1 MYSIC
6 FTIAGVIFSILLFVL
21 YNFKS
26 NLKLLENKIYYGIIV
41 TTIISGLIE
50 IYSFILVR
58 TSIFV
63 NSVLYLFS
71 LKSLFLC
78 FLVWIYLFTIY
89 TVIVTINLKNKDYSR
104 YRLAIIIS
112 TIVFIIVSLTTMI
125 LPIDIIETD
134 GLLLPTGVGVDIIYV
149 LSLILFIIMISV
161 IISNRRNLKNKKYYP
176 MYFLL
181 VILGIMIIV
190 QKIFPS
196 LLLINFSLSILIY
209 IMYFTI
215 ENPDIKLIKDL
226 SYTRRMLEK
235 QNEMVSGIV
244 NNLAISL
251 KNPLMEI
258 TNFSSK
264 KINKKDE
271 VSSLEEIKKFQKL
284 SLNLVDQINKI
295 MDLTR
300 IENRQLKIKNKLY
313 QTDNLINSIKDII
326 NFRNVDVNYNIDN
339 NIPKVLYGDD
349 DNIKQ
354 TFTYLVEFINNYF
367 NRYDLTINISKISV
381 RNNCKLMFSIIVN
394 YKNTKLDFIER
405 DNKCIIETNAWEYE
419 LYNRLVELQKGT
431 YEVKK
436 DNSSLIFNFALFQKI
451 KDNNEAVEEEVIK
464 YNNYSGKK
472 ILIAL
477 DNHLDIN
484 KFTELLVNYNVDIST
499 SSSIEELTE
508 LLRSDKTFDIVFL
521 SNTISGIENYNITT
535 SEERK
540 RTMTKLSLIAGYKL
554 QIIMVTLEDY
564 KDSDT
569 EYIKMPISKVKLDDI
584 MVKYLSE
591 K

>member
-134 GLLLPTGVGVDIIYV
+134 GLLLPTGVGVDIIYI

-235 QNEMVSGIV
+235 QNEMVSGTV

-521 SNTISGIENYNITT
+521 SNTISGIENYDITT

-554 QIIMVTLEDY
+554 QIIMVTLADY

>member
-41 TTIISGLIE
+41 TTIIAGLIE

-235 QNEMVSGIV
+235 QNEMVSGTV

-451 KDNNEAVEEEVIK
+451 KDNNEVVEEEVIK

-554 QIIMVTLEDY
+554 QIIMVTFEDY

>member
-41 TTIISGLIE
+41 TTIIAGLIE

-104 YRLAIIIS
+104 YRLAIMIS

-235 QNEMVSGIV
+235 QNEMVSGTV

-584 MVKYLSE
+584 MVKYLN
-591 K
+591 

>member
-41 TTIISGLIE
+41 TTIIAGLIE

-235 QNEMVSGIV
+235 QNEMVSGTV

-354 TFTYLVEFINNYF
+354 TFTYLVEFISNYF
-367 NRYDLTINISKISV
+367 DRYDLTINISKISV

>member
-41 TTIISGLIE
+41 TTIIAGLIE

-125 LPIDIIETD
+125 LPINIIETD
-134 GLLLPTGVGVDIIYV
+134 GLLLPTGIGVDIIYV
-149 LSLILFIIMISV
+149 LSLILFIIMKSV

-235 QNEMVSGIV
+235 QNEMVSGTV

-436 DNSSLIFNFALFQKI
+436 NNSSLIFNFALFQKI

-554 QIIMVTLEDY
+554 QIIMVTFEDY

>member
-1 MYSIC
+1 MTLILIQVTCLVFSLILVITFFVRKNYNSLENKLFKWLMISNNIGLVLELICYYAFSISSKN
-6 FTIAGVIFSILLFVL
+6 IILSIVVPRILLFYFL
-21 YNFKS
+21 
-26 NLKLLENKIYYGIIV
+26 IWII
-41 TTIISGLIE
+41 I
-50 IYSFILVR
+50 
-58 TSIFV
+58 
-63 NSVLYLFS
+63 
-71 LKSLFLC
+71 
-78 FLVWIYLFTIY
+78 FTIY
-89 TVIVTINLKNKDYSR
+89 VFDICYNKEKQRFDKDMNRIYIIMSALFILSSVAILVLPLYNHNDGVYFYTYGPAVDYLNVIYAVMFILWIYKLIKNIKFLKQKKYLPIFIFIFVGTVV
-104 YRLAIIIS
+104 AII
-112 TIVFIIVSLTTMI
+112 
-125 LPIDIIETD
+125 
-134 GLLLPTGVGVDIIYV
+134 
-149 LSLILFIIMISV
+149 
-161 IISNRRNLKNKKYYP
+161 
-176 MYFLL
+176 
-181 VILGIMIIV
+181 
-190 QKIFPS
+190 QKSRPE
-196 LLLINFSLSILIY
+196 LLLITPMETIIVYL
-209 IMYFTI
+209 MYFTI

-235 QNEMVSGIV
+235 QNEMVSGTV

-300 IENRQLKIKNKLY
+300 IENRQLKIKNRLY

-354 TFTYLVEFINNYF
+354 TFTYLVEFISNYF
-367 NRYDLTINISKISV
+367 DRYDLTINISKISV

-521 SNTISGIENYNITT
+521 SNTISGIENYDITT

-554 QIIMVTLEDY
+554 QIIMVTLADY

>member
-190 QKIFPS
+190 EKIFPS

-235 QNEMVSGIV
+235 QNEMVSGTV

-326 NFRNVDVNYNIDN
+326 NFRNVDINYNIDN

-451 KDNNEAVEEEVIK
+451 KDNNEVVEEEVIK

>member
-235 QNEMVSGIV
+235 QNEMVSGTV

-300 IENRQLKIKNKLY
+300 IENRQLKIKNRLY

-326 NFRNVDVNYNIDN
+326 NFRNVDINYNIDN

-354 TFTYLVEFINNYF
+354 TFTYLVEFISNYF
-367 NRYDLTINISKISV
+367 DRYDLTINISKISV

-451 KDNNEAVEEEVIK
+451 KDNNEVVEEEVIK

>member
-41 TTIISGLIE
+41 TTIIAGLIE

-104 YRLAIIIS
+104 YRLAIMIS

-235 QNEMVSGIV
+235 QNEMVSGTV

-451 KDNNEAVEEEVIK
+451 KDNNEVVEEEVIK

-584 MVKYLSE
+584 MVKYLN
-591 K
+591 

>member
-78 FLVWIYLFTIY
+78 FLVWIYLFTVY

-125 LPIDIIETD
+125 LPINIIETD
-134 GLLLPTGVGVDIIYV
+134 GLLLPTGIGVDIIYV

-235 QNEMVSGIV
+235 QNEMVSGTV

-326 NFRNVDVNYNIDN
+326 NFRNVDINYNIDN

-451 KDNNEAVEEEVIK
+451 KDNNEAVEEEIIK

-554 QIIMVTLEDY
+554 QVIMVTLEDY

>member
-235 QNEMVSGIV
+235 QNEMVSGTV

-326 NFRNVDVNYNIDN
+326 NFRNVDINYNIDN

-451 KDNNEAVEEEVIK
+451 KDNNEAVEEEIIK

-554 QIIMVTLEDY
+554 QIIMVTFEDY

>member
-41 TTIISGLIE
+41 TTIIASLIE

-58 TSIFV
+58 TSIFI
-63 NSVLYLFS
+63 NSALYLFS

-78 FLVWIYLFTIY
+78 FLVWIYLFTVY

-104 YRLAIIIS
+104 YRLAIMIS
-112 TIVFIIVSLTTMI
+112 MVVFIIVSLTTMI
-125 LPIDIIETD
+125 LPINIIETN
-134 GLLLPTGVGVDIIYV
+134 GLLLPTGIGVDIIYV
-149 LSLILFIIMISV
+149 LASILFIIMISV
-161 IISNRRNLKNKKYYP
+161 IISNRSNLKNKKYYP

-181 VILGIMIIV
+181 AMLGIIIV
-190 QKIFPS
+190 IQKIFPS

-235 QNEMVSGIV
+235 QNEMVSGTV

-264 KINKKDE
+264 KINKKNE
-271 VSSLEEIKKFQKL
+271 VSSLEEIEEFQKL

-300 IENRQLKIKNKLY
+300 IENRELKIKNKLY

-326 NFRNVDVNYNIDN
+326 NFRNVDVSYNIDD

-354 TFTYLVEFINNYF
+354 TFTYLTEFINNYF
-367 NRYDLTINISKISV
+367 DRYDLTINISKISV
-381 RNNCKLMFSIIVN
+381 RNNCKLMFGIIVS

-405 DNKCIIETNAWEYE
+405 DNKCIIDTNAWEYE
-419 LYNRLVELQKGT
+419 LYNRLVELQKGAS
-431 YEVKK
+431 EVKE

-451 KDNNEAVEEEVIK
+451 KDNNEIVEEEVIK

-521 SNTISGIENYNITT
+521 SNTISGIENYDIAT

-554 QIIMVTLEDY
+554 QVIMVTLEDY

>member
-78 FLVWIYLFTIY
+78 FLVWIYLFTVY

-112 TIVFIIVSLTTMI
+112 TIVFIIVSLTTII

-161 IISNRRNLKNKKYYP
+161 IISNRRNLKKKKYYP

-235 QNEMVSGIV
+235 QNEMVSGTV

-258 TNFSSK
+258 TSFSSK

-569 EYIKMPISKVKLDDI
+569 EYIKIPISKVKLDDI
-584 MVKYLSE
+584 MVKYLN
-591 K
+591 

>member
-78 FLVWIYLFTIY
+78 FLVWIYLFTVY

-235 QNEMVSGIV
+235 QNEMVSGTV

-521 SNTISGIENYNITT
+521 SNTISGIENYDITT

>member
-78 FLVWIYLFTIY
+78 FLVWIYLFTVY

-235 QNEMVSGIV
+235 QNEMVSGTV

-326 NFRNVDVNYNIDN
+326 NFRNVDINYNIDN

-451 KDNNEAVEEEVIK
+451 KDNNEVVEEEVIK

-584 MVKYLSE
+584 MVKYLN
-591 K
+591 

>member
-41 TTIISGLIE
+41 TTIIAGLIE

-125 LPIDIIETD
+125 LPINIIETD

-235 QNEMVSGIV
+235 QNEMVSGTV

-436 DNSSLIFNFALFQKI
+436 NNSSLIFNFALFQKI

>member
-58 TSIFV
+58 TSISV

-78 FLVWIYLFTIY
+78 FLVWIYLFTVY

-104 YRLAIIIS
+104 YRLAIMIS
-112 TIVFIIVSLTTMI
+112 AIVFIIVSLTTMI

-235 QNEMVSGIV
+235 QNEMVSGTV

-451 KDNNEAVEEEVIK
+451 KDNNEAVEEEAIK

-484 KFTELLVNYNVDIST
+484 NFTELLVNYNVDIST

>member
-235 QNEMVSGIV
+235 QNEIASGTV

-521 SNTISGIENYNITT
+521 SNTISGIENYDITT

>member
-71 LKSLFLC
+71 LKLLFLC

-235 QNEMVSGIV
+235 QNEMVSGTV

-451 KDNNEAVEEEVIK
+451 KDNNEAVEEEIIK

-554 QIIMVTLEDY
+554 QIIMVTFEDY

>member
-235 QNEMVSGIV
+235 QNEMVSGTV

-326 NFRNVDVNYNIDN
+326 NFRNVDINYNIDN

-451 KDNNEAVEEEVIK
+451 KDNNEVVEEEVIK

-521 SNTISGIENYNITT
+521 SNTISGIENYNIIT

>member
-41 TTIISGLIE
+41 TTIIAGLIE

-104 YRLAIIIS
+104 YRLAIMIS

-235 QNEMVSGIV
+235 QNEMVSGTV

-436 DNSSLIFNFALFQKI
+436 NNSSLIFNFALFQKI
-451 KDNNEAVEEEVIK
+451 KDNNEAVEEEIIK

>member
-134 GLLLPTGVGVDIIYV
+134 GLLLPTGVGVDIIYI

-235 QNEMVSGIV
+235 QNEMVSGTV

-521 SNTISGIENYNITT
+521 SNTISGIENYDITT

>member
-6 FTIAGVIFSILLFVL
+6 FTIAGVVFSILLFVL

-41 TTIISGLIE
+41 TTIIAGLIE

-58 TSIFV
+58 NNISI
-63 NSVLYLFS
+63 NSGLYLFS

-78 FLVWIYLFTIY
+78 FLIWIYLFTVY

-112 TIVFIIVSLTTMI
+112 MVVFIIVSLTTMV
-125 LPIDIIETD
+125 LPISIVETN
-134 GLLLPTGVGVDIIYV
+134 GLLLPTGIGVDIIYA
-149 LSLILFIIMISV
+149 LASILFIIMISV
-161 IISNRRNLKNKKYYP
+161 IISNRSNLKNKKYYP

-181 VILGIMIIV
+181 AMLGIMIIV

-235 QNEMVSGIV
+235 QNEMVSGTV

-264 KINKKDE
+264 KINKKNE
-271 VSSLEEIKKFQKL
+271 VSSLEEIEEFQKL

-300 IENRQLKIKNKLY
+300 IENRELKIKNKLY
-313 QTDNLINSIKDII
+313 QTDNLINGIKDII
-326 NFRNVDVNYNIDN
+326 NFKNVNVSYNIDD

-354 TFTYLVEFINNYF
+354 TFTYLIEFINNYF
-367 NRYDLTINISKISV
+367 DRYDLTINISKISV
-381 RNNCKLMFSIIVN
+381 RNNCKLMFDIIVS
-394 YKNTKLDFIER
+394 YKNTKLNFIER
-405 DNKCIIETNAWEYE
+405 DNKCIIDTNAWEYE

-431 YEVKK
+431 SEVKK

-451 KDNNEAVEEEVIK
+451 KDTDEVVGEEIIK

-472 ILIAL
+472 VLIAL

-499 SSSIEELTE
+499 SSSIDELTE

-521 SNTISGIENYNITT
+521 SNTISGIENYDIAT

-564 KDSDT
+564 KDGDT

-584 MVKYLSE
+584 MVKYLGE

>member
-78 FLVWIYLFTIY
+78 FLVWIYLFTVY

-235 QNEMVSGIV
+235 QNEMVSGTV

-436 DNSSLIFNFALFQKI
+436 DNSSLMFNFALFQKI

>member
-41 TTIISGLIE
+41 TTIIAGLIE

-58 TSIFV
+58 TSVFI

-78 FLVWIYLFTIY
+78 FLVWIYLFTVY

-104 YRLAIIIS
+104 YRLAIMIS
-112 TIVFIIVSLTTMI
+112 TVVFIIVSLTTMI

-226 SYTRRMLEK
+226 SYTRKMLEK
-235 QNEMVSGIV
+235 QNEMVSGTV

-271 VSSLEEIKKFQKL
+271 VSSLEEIEEFQKL

-300 IENRQLKIKNKLY
+300 IENRELKIKNKLY

-354 TFTYLVEFINNYF
+354 TFTYLTEFINNYF
-367 NRYDLTINISKISV
+367 DRYDLTINISKISV

-431 YEVKK
+431 SEVKK

-451 KDNNEAVEEEVIK
+451 KDNNEVVEEEVIK
-464 YNNYSGKK
+464 YNNYSDKR

>member
-41 TTIISGLIE
+41 TTIIAGLIE

-78 FLVWIYLFTIY
+78 FLVWIYLFTVY

-125 LPIDIIETD
+125 LPINIIETD

-235 QNEMVSGIV
+235 QNEMVSGTV

-451 KDNNEAVEEEVIK
+451 KDNNEVVEEEVIK

>member
-41 TTIISGLIE
+41 TTIIAGLIE

-235 QNEMVSGIV
+235 QNEMVSGTV

-326 NFRNVDVNYNIDN
+326 NFRNVDINYNIDN

-451 KDNNEAVEEEVIK
+451 KDNNEVVEEEVIK

>member
-58 TSIFV
+58 TSISV

-78 FLVWIYLFTIY
+78 FLVWIYLFTVY

-104 YRLAIIIS
+104 YRLAIMIS
-112 TIVFIIVSLTTMI
+112 AIVFIIVSLTTMI

-235 QNEMVSGIV
+235 QNEMVSGTV

-300 IENRQLKIKNKLY
+300 IENRQLKIKNRLY

-431 YEVKK
+431 HEVKK

>member
-1 MYSIC
+1 MISNNIGLVLELICYYAFSISSKN
-6 FTIAGVIFSILLFVL
+6 IILSIVVPRILLFYFL
-21 YNFKS
+21 
-26 NLKLLENKIYYGIIV
+26 IWII
-41 TTIISGLIE
+41 I
-50 IYSFILVR
+50 
-58 TSIFV
+58 
-63 NSVLYLFS
+63 
-71 LKSLFLC
+71 
-78 FLVWIYLFTIY
+78 FTIY
-89 TVIVTINLKNKDYSR
+89 VFDICYNKEKQHFNKDMNRIYIIMSALFILSSVAILVLPL
-104 YRLAIIIS
+104 YNHNDGVYFYTYGPAVDYLNVIYAVMFILWIYKLIKNIKFLKQKKYLPIFIFIFVGTVVAII
-112 TIVFIIVSLTTMI
+112 
-125 LPIDIIETD
+125 
-134 GLLLPTGVGVDIIYV
+134 
-149 LSLILFIIMISV
+149 
-161 IISNRRNLKNKKYYP
+161 
-176 MYFLL
+176 
-181 VILGIMIIV
+181 
-190 QKIFPS
+190 QKSRPE
-196 LLLINFSLSILIY
+196 LLLITPMETIIVYL
-209 IMYFTI
+209 MYFTI

-235 QNEMVSGIV
+235 QNEMVSGTV

-284 SLNLVDQINKI
+284 SLNLV
-295 MDLTR
+295 
-300 IENRQLKIKNKLY
+300 
-313 QTDNLINSIKDII
+313 KDII

-554 QIIMVTLEDY
+554 QIIMVTFEDY

>member
-235 QNEMVSGIV
+235 QNEMVSGTV

-326 NFRNVDVNYNIDN
+326 NFRNVDINYNIDN

-451 KDNNEAVEEEVIK
+451 KDNNEVVEEEVIK

-554 QIIMVTLEDY
+554 QVIMVTLEDY

>member
-125 LPIDIIETD
+125 LPINIIETD

-235 QNEMVSGIV
+235 QNEMVSGTV

-451 KDNNEAVEEEVIK
+451 KDNNEAVEEEIIK

-521 SNTISGIENYNITT
+521 SNTISGIENYNIIT

-584 MVKYLSE
+584 MVKYLN
-591 K
+591 

>member
-41 TTIISGLIE
+41 TTIIAGLIE

-235 QNEMVSGIV
+235 QNEMVSGTV

-554 QIIMVTLEDY
+554 QIIMVTFEDY

>member
-78 FLVWIYLFTIY
+78 FLVWIYLFTVY

-235 QNEMVSGIV
+235 QNEMVSGTV

>member
-78 FLVWIYLFTIY
+78 FLVWIYLFTVY

-104 YRLAIIIS
+104 YRLAIMIS

-235 QNEMVSGIV
+235 QNEMVSGTV

-271 VSSLEEIKKFQKL
+271 VSSFEEIEKFKKL

-300 IENRQLKIKNKLY
+300 IENRELKIKNKLY

-326 NFRNVDVNYNIDN
+326 NFRNVDVSYNIDD

-354 TFTYLVEFINNYF
+354 AFTYLIEFISNYF
-367 NRYDLTINISKISV
+367 DRYDLTIDISKISV
-381 RNNCKLMFSIIVN
+381 RNNCKLMLDIIVS

-419 LYNRLVELQKGT
+419 LYDRLVELQKGT
-431 YEVKK
+431 SEVRK

-451 KDNNEAVEEEVIK
+451 KDTDEAVEEEVIK

-472 ILIAL
+472 ILVAL

-499 SSSIEELTE
+499 SSSIDELTE

-521 SNTISGIENYNITT
+521 SNTISGIENYDITT

-554 QIIMVTLEDY
+554 QVIMVTLEDY
-564 KDSDT
+564 KDGDT

>member
-41 TTIISGLIE
+41 TTIIAGLIE

-235 QNEMVSGIV
+235 QNEMVSGTV

-436 DNSSLIFNFALFQKI
+436 NNSSLIFNFALFQKI
-451 KDNNEAVEEEVIK
+451 KDNNEVVEEEVIK

-554 QIIMVTLEDY
+554 QVIMVTLEDY

>member
-78 FLVWIYLFTIY
+78 FLVWIYLFTVY

-235 QNEMVSGIV
+235 QNEMVSGTV

-258 TNFSSK
+258 TSFSSK

-521 SNTISGIENYNITT
+521 SNTISGIENYDITT

>member
-78 FLVWIYLFTIY
+78 FLVWIYLFTVY

-125 LPIDIIETD
+125 LPINIIETD

-235 QNEMVSGIV
+235 QNEMVSGTV

-436 DNSSLIFNFALFQKI
+436 NNSSLIFNFALFQKI

-584 MVKYLSE
+584 MVKYLN
-591 K
+591 

>member
-78 FLVWIYLFTIY
+78 FLVWIYLFTVY

-235 QNEMVSGIV
+235 QNEMVSGTV

-508 LLRSDKTFDIVFL
+508 LLRSDKTIDIVFL

>member
-58 TSIFV
+58 TSISV

-78 FLVWIYLFTIY
+78 FLVWIYLFTVY

-104 YRLAIIIS
+104 YRLAIMIS
-112 TIVFIIVSLTTMI
+112 AIVFIIVSLTTMI

-190 QKIFPS
+190 QKVFPS

-235 QNEMVSGIV
+235 QNEMVSGTV

-300 IENRQLKIKNKLY
+300 IENRQLKIKNRLY

-451 KDNNEAVEEEVIK
+451 KDNNEAVEEEAIK